1 MAVALSR
8 CGGMTGGS
16 SAEVFSDSAP
26 VILKEYRSRLFGRH
40 GVVTTPCLRVYHSG
54 NRRRAG
60 CSLSASL
67 LRRPRRSGLC
77 CCAAELYFYLDLI
90 LSMRDCPSPPHDA

>member
-26 VILKEYRSRLFGRH
+26 VILKEYRSRLVGRH
-40 GVVTTPCLRVYHSG
+40 GVVTTPCLRVYHSAVAIVG
-54 NRRRAG
+54 GPAVP
-60 CSLSASL
+60 SARVFSVVAVAL
-67 LRRPRRSGLC
+67 G
-77 CCAAELYFYLDLI
+77 CAADL
-90 LSMRDCPSPPHDA
+90 

>member
-26 VILKEYRSRLFGRH
+26 VILKEYRSRLVGRQQV

-60 CSLSASL
+60 CSRSARVFSVVAVVAL
-67 LRRPRRSGLC
+67 G
-77 CCAAELYFYLDLI
+77 CAADL
-90 LSMRDCPSPPHDA
+90 